1 MKKSNVLI
9 AVMVG
14 VVFFISGC
22 LTCEKKEYT
31 FKIKGDKSGELT
43 IKYINIM
50 STMDDTLDV
59 SEEDFMSLVNDYV
72 MGTTAEND
80 YPDARVKD
88 KRLFEENGV
97 LCGELVLEFDDFTA
111 AKLYRYKGEGP
122 YMYCLNCALDSE
134 TLEESNGEYG
144 NESMP
149 IVFWESNLKTLKLT
163 TVVTAP
169 DETNISLLGKYQE
182 WKEMQ

>member
-1 MKKSNVLI
+1 MKKSILLI
-9 AVMVG
+9 AAMVA

-31 FKIKGDKSGELT
+31 FKIKDDKSGELT

-59 SEEDFMSLVNDYV
+59 SEEDFMTLINDYL
-72 MGTTAEND
+72 MGATAEND

-88 KRLFEENGV
+88 KRLFEESGV

-134 TLEESNGEYG
+134 TLEDSNGEYG
-144 NESMP
+144 SENMP
-149 IVFWESNLKTLKLT
+149 VVFWEPNLKTLRLT
-163 TVVTAP
+163 SIVTVP
-169 DETNISLLGKYQE
+169 DETTSSLLTKYQE
-182 WKEMQ
+182 WKETQ